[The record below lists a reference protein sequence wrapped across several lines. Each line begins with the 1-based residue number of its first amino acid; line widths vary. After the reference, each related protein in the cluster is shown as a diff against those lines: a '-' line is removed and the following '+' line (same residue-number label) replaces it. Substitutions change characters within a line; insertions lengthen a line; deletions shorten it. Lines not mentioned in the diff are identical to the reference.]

1 MESKKYRYRGPVMGV
16 DKCIQED
23 WEGETMA
30 VSERKAKS
38 NLMFRWKKQ
47 HGYPPTFLI
56 SLPQSLS
63 IIR

>member
-1 MESKKYRYRGPVMGV
+1 MDAKKYRYRGPVMGV
-16 DKCIQED
+16 DRCIQED

-38 NLMFRWKKQ
+38 NLSYRWKRQ
-47 HGYPPTFLI
+47 HGYAPTYPI
-56 SLPQSLS
+56 SLPQSLT

>member
-1 MESKKYRYRGPVMGV
+1 MNAKKYRYRGPVMSV
-16 DKCIQED
+16 DRCIQED

-30 VSERKAKS
+30 VSEGRAKS

-47 HGYPPTFLI
+47 HGYLPDYPI
-56 SLPQSLS
+56 SLPQSLT